1 MKGEERLHDQ
11 PSSAKEGTT
20 QEPWR
25 PLSSPAPFSPAGG
38 CLKLHQGH
46 KAYEMAAV
54 TIPGLRGFGTNSF
67 FLMFMNEVRS
77 LEGQMDKV
85 SKGLK

>member
-11 PSSAKEGTT
+11 PSSSAKEGTT

-25 PLSSPAPFSPAGG
+25 PLSPPAPSSPAGR

-46 KAYEMAAV
+46 KAYEMADV
-54 TIPGLRGFGTNSF
+54 TIPGLRGCGTTLILSD
-67 FLMFMNEVRS
+67 VR
-77 LEGQMDKV
+77 E
-85 SKGLK
+85 